1 MFDPSPSTTPT
12 AMSRPVPNTHSRDNL
27 GMTYVYSVLS
37 RRSGGLSIGIN
48 LNPNNACNWRC
59 VYCQVP
65 NLIRGAPPPLD
76 PGLLEDEL
84 RRLLQDVLEG
94 DFFERHDLPNELRV
108 IRDIAIAGNGEPTS
122 CPKFAAAV
130 ALIGQV
136 VADFDL
142 LGRINLVLISNG
154 SLMHKPEVQAGLAHW
169 SELGGQVWFKL
180 DSATPDG
187 TRRINNVS
195 LSIDH
200 VRRNLAA
207 CAALCPTWIQTCVF
221 GMDGQ
226 PPSAAEQTAYLEFL
240 AGLEAQGIAVEG
252 VLLYGLDR
260 PSNQPE
266 ATRLETLPAAWLNDF
281 GQRIEALGIRA
292 KVHV

>member
-1 MFDPSPSTTPT
+1 
-12 AMSRPVPNTHSRDNL
+12 MSRPVTNTHSRDNL

-84 RRLLQDVLEG
+84 RRLLQDVQEG
-94 DFFERHDLPNELRV
+94 DFYERHELPGELRV

-122 CPKFAAAV
+122 CPEFAAAV
-130 ALIGQV
+130 AIIGQV

-169 SELGGQVWFKL
+169 SELGGQVWFKI
-180 DSATPDG
+180 DSATEDG
-187 TRRINNVS
+187 MSRINNVS
-195 LSIDH
+195 LSVDH
-200 VRRNLAA
+200 VRRNLAS

-226 PPSAAEQTAYLEFL
+226 PPGADEQQAYLDFL
-240 AGLEAQGIAVEG
+240 AGLEVQGIAIEG
-252 VLLYGLDR
+252 VLLYRLDR

-266 ATRLETLPAAWLNDF
+266 ATRLHALPAAWLHDF
-281 GQRIEALGIRA
+281 SQRIEALGIHA

>member
-1 MFDPSPSTTPT
+1 
-12 AMSRPVPNTHSRDNL
+12 MSRPVPNTHSRDNL

-94 DFFERHDLPNELRV
+94 DFFERHDLPHELRV

-122 CPKFAAAV
+122 CPEFAVAV

-187 TRRINNVS
+187 IRRINNVS

-221 GMDGQ
+221 GMDGH

>member
-1 MFDPSPSTTPT
+1 
-12 AMSRPVPNTHSRDNL
+12 MSRPVPNTHSRDNL

-65 NLIRGAPPPLD
+65 NLVRGAAPALD
-76 PGLLEDEL
+76 PELLEDEL
-84 RRLLQDVLEG
+84 RRLLRDVLEG
-94 DFFERHDLPNELRV
+94 DFYERHELPGELRV
-108 IRDIAIAGNGEPTS
+108 IRDIAIAGNGEPTG
-122 CPKFAAAV
+122 CPEFAAAV
-130 ALIGQV
+130 AIIGQV
-136 VADFDL
+136 VADYDL

-187 TRRINNVS
+187 IRRINTVS

-226 PPSAAEQTAYLEFL
+226 PPGADEQQTYLDFL
-240 AGLEAQGIAVEG
+240 AGLDAEGITIEG

-266 ATRLETLPAAWLNDF
+266 APRLHALPAAWLHDF